1 MNMNIDEIRGPLAG
15 FLAAAMIFASA
26 GTAATQDNTVQA
38 SAARTV
44 IQTEINAAGVS
55 AGNERKNKRIQ
66 PEFLW
71 RLSRSE
77 WWLSKSGKSIWKPTG
92 KSLWRMEPI

>member
-26 GTAATQDNTVQA
+26 GTAVAAQDDTVQA

-44 IQTEINAAGVS
+44 IRIEINAAGAS
-55 AGNERKNKRIQ
+55 AGNTVE
-66 PEFLW
+66 
-71 RLSRSE
+71 
-77 WWLSKSGKSIWKPTG
+77 KSIQHTDTESDDADPAD
-92 KSLWRMEPI
+92 I

>member
-26 GTAATQDNTVQA
+26 GAAAAQDNTVQA

-44 IQTEINAAGVS
+44 IRTEINAAGAS
-55 AGNERKNKRIQ
+55 AGNTAEKTVQYTDTESDDADPADI
-66 PEFLW
+66 
-71 RLSRSE
+71 
-77 WWLSKSGKSIWKPTG
+77 
-92 KSLWRMEPI
+92 

>member
-26 GTAATQDNTVQA
+26 GTAVAAQDDTVQA

-44 IQTEINAAGVS
+44 IQTEINAAGAS
-55 AGNERKNKRIQ
+55 AGNTAEKTVQ
-66 PEFLW
+66 YTD
-71 RLSRSE
+71 
-77 WWLSKSGKSIWKPTG
+77 TG
-92 KSLWRMEPI
+92 SDDADPADI

>member
-26 GTAATQDNTVQA
+26 GTAIAAQDNTIQT

-44 IQTEINAAGVS
+44 IRTEINAAGAS
-55 AGNERKNKRIQ
+55 AANTVE
-66 PEFLW
+66 
-71 RLSRSE
+71 
-77 WWLSKSGKSIWKPTG
+77 KSIQNTDTESDDADPAD
-92 KSLWRMEPI
+92 I

>member
-15 FLAAAMIFASA
+15 FLAATMIFASA
-26 GTAATQDNTVQA
+26 GTAVAAQDDTVQA

-55 AGNERKNKRIQ
+55 AGNTVEKTVQHTDTESDDADPAEI
-66 PEFLW
+66 
-71 RLSRSE
+71 
-77 WWLSKSGKSIWKPTG
+77 
-92 KSLWRMEPI
+92 

>member
-26 GTAATQDNTVQA
+26 GTAVAAQDDTVQA

-55 AGNERKNKRIQ
+55 AGNTVEKTVQHTDTESDDADPAEI
-66 PEFLW
+66 
-71 RLSRSE
+71 
-77 WWLSKSGKSIWKPTG
+77 
-92 KSLWRMEPI
+92 

>member
-26 GTAATQDNTVQA
+26 GTAVAAQDNTVQA

-55 AGNERKNKRIQ
+55 AGNTVEKTVQHTDTESDDADPADI
-66 PEFLW
+66 
-71 RLSRSE
+71 
-77 WWLSKSGKSIWKPTG
+77 
-92 KSLWRMEPI
+92 

>member
-26 GTAATQDNTVQA
+26 GTAIAAQDDTVQA

-44 IQTEINAAGVS
+44 IRSEINAAGVS
-55 AGNERKNKRIQ
+55 AGNTVEKTVQHTDTESDDADPADI
-66 PEFLW
+66 
-71 RLSRSE
+71 
-77 WWLSKSGKSIWKPTG
+77 
-92 KSLWRMEPI
+92 

>member
-26 GTAATQDNTVQA
+26 GTAVAAQDNTIQA

-44 IQTEINAAGVS
+44 VQTEINAAGAS
-55 AGNERKNKRIQ
+55 AGNASERSVQHIGAGSDDTD
-66 PEFLW
+66 LAD
-71 RLSRSE
+71 
-77 WWLSKSGKSIWKPTG
+77 I
-92 KSLWRMEPI
+92 

>member
-26 GTAATQDNTVQA
+26 GTAIAAQDDTVQA

-44 IQTEINAAGVS
+44 IRTEINAAGVS
-55 AGNERKNKRIQ
+55 AGNTVEKTVQHTDTESDDADPADI
-66 PEFLW
+66 
-71 RLSRSE
+71 
-77 WWLSKSGKSIWKPTG
+77 
-92 KSLWRMEPI
+92 

>member
-26 GTAATQDNTVQA
+26 GTAVAAQDNTVQA

-55 AGNERKNKRIQ
+55 AGNTVEKTVQ
-66 PEFLW
+66 HTD
-71 RLSRSE
+71 
-77 WWLSKSGKSIWKPTG
+77 TG
-92 KSLWRMEPI
+92 SDDADPADI

>member
-26 GTAATQDNTVQA
+26 GTAVAAQDNTVQA

-55 AGNERKNKRIQ
+55 AGNTVEKTVQHTDTESDDADPAEI
-66 PEFLW
+66 
-71 RLSRSE
+71 
-77 WWLSKSGKSIWKPTG
+77 
-92 KSLWRMEPI
+92 

>member
-26 GTAATQDNTVQA
+26 GTAIAAQDDTVQA

-55 AGNERKNKRIQ
+55 AGNTVEKTVQHTDTESDDADPAEI
-66 PEFLW
+66 
-71 RLSRSE
+71 
-77 WWLSKSGKSIWKPTG
+77 
-92 KSLWRMEPI
+92 

>member
-26 GTAATQDNTVQA
+26 GTAVAAQDDTVQA

-44 IQTEINAAGVS
+44 IRSEINAAGAS
-55 AGNERKNKRIQ
+55 AGNTVEKNVQHTDTESDDADPADI
-66 PEFLW
+66 
-71 RLSRSE
+71 
-77 WWLSKSGKSIWKPTG
+77 
-92 KSLWRMEPI
+92 

>member
-26 GTAATQDNTVQA
+26 GTAIAAQDDTVQA

-44 IQTEINAAGVS
+44 IRTEINAAGAS
-55 AGNERKNKRIQ
+55 AGNTVE
-66 PEFLW
+66 
-71 RLSRSE
+71 
-77 WWLSKSGKSIWKPTG
+77 KSIQNTDTESDDADPAD
-92 KSLWRMEPI
+92 I

>member
-26 GTAATQDNTVQA
+26 GTAIAAQDDTVQA

-44 IQTEINAAGVS
+44 IRTEINAAGAS
-55 AGNERKNKRIQ
+55 AGNTVE
-66 PEFLW
+66 
-71 RLSRSE
+71 
-77 WWLSKSGKSIWKPTG
+77 KSIQNTDTESDDADPA
-92 KSLWRMEPI
+92 EI

>member
-26 GTAATQDNTVQA
+26 GTAVAAQDDTVQA

-44 IQTEINAAGVS
+44 LQTEINAAGVS
-55 AGNERKNKRIQ
+55 AGNTVEKTVQHTDTESDVADSAEI
-66 PEFLW
+66 
-71 RLSRSE
+71 
-77 WWLSKSGKSIWKPTG
+77 
-92 KSLWRMEPI
+92 

>member
-26 GTAATQDNTVQA
+26 GTAVASQDNTIQA

-44 IQTEINAAGVS
+44 IRTEINAAGAS
-55 AGNERKNKRIQ
+55 AGNTVERSIQ
-66 PEFLW
+66 HTDTESDDADLAD
-71 RLSRSE
+71 
-77 WWLSKSGKSIWKPTG
+77 I
-92 KSLWRMEPI
+92 

>member
-26 GTAATQDNTVQA
+26 GTAVAAQDDTVQA

-44 IQTEINAAGVS
+44 IRSEINAAGVS
-55 AGNERKNKRIQ
+55 AGNTVEKTVQHTDTESDDADPADI
-66 PEFLW
+66 
-71 RLSRSE
+71 
-77 WWLSKSGKSIWKPTG
+77 
-92 KSLWRMEPI
+92 

>member
-26 GTAATQDNTVQA
+26 GTAVAAQDDTVQA

-44 IQTEINAAGVS
+44 IRSEINAAGAS
-55 AGNERKNKRIQ
+55 AGNTVE
-66 PEFLW
+66 
-71 RLSRSE
+71 
-77 WWLSKSGKSIWKPTG
+77 KSIQHTDTESDDADPAD
-92 KSLWRMEPI
+92 I

>member
-26 GTAATQDNTVQA
+26 GTAVVAQDNTVQA

-55 AGNERKNKRIQ
+55 AGNTVEKTVQHTDTESDDADPADI
-66 PEFLW
+66 
-71 RLSRSE
+71 
-77 WWLSKSGKSIWKPTG
+77 
-92 KSLWRMEPI
+92 